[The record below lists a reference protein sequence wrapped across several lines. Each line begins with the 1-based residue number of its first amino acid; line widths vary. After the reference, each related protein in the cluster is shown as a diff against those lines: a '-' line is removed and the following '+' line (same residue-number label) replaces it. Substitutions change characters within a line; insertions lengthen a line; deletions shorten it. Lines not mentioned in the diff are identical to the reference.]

1 MKNTIVSIVAALV
14 FSTVVSA
21 NAANPKVKFETT
33 SGVILVELNAQAAPK
48 TVANFLQYVK
58 DGHYN
63 GTVFHR
69 VIKGFMIQGGGM
81 KADMSEKSTR
91 PPVANEADNGLK
103 NEIGTIAMARTM
115 DPNSATA
122 QFFINTVNNVGLNFR
137 SKDPDGW
144 GYCVFGKVV
153 GGMSTVK
160 AIESVATKNEGMYQN
175 VPITPI
181 EITKATIVEA
191 TPATTSKPSPLAPKD
206 STKK

>member
-1 MKNTIVSIVAALV
+1 LKSKLASIVTALV
-14 FSTVVSA
+14 FTTVVSA

-33 SGVILVELNAQAAPK
+33 SGVIIVELNAKAAPK
-48 TVANFLQYVK
+48 TVENFLQYVK
-58 DGHYN
+58 EGHYN

-81 KADMSEKSTR
+81 KADLSEKPTR

-137 SKDPDGW
+137 SKDAEGW

-153 GGMSTVK
+153 GGMATVS
-160 AIESVATKNEGMYQN
+160 AIENAPTKDAGMYQN
-175 VPITPI
+175 VPVAPI
-181 EITKATIVEA
+181 EITKATIMEA
-191 TPATTSKPSPLAPKD
+191 APVAPKAATVPASKD